1 MVGSAGDTVWAKV
14 EGRATFQISPGLKK
28 YSADMMRR
36 GFRRFVVDLQDC
48 ETMDSTFMGTLAGI
62 SLHLAEIGQGD
73 LKVIHANSRTASLL
87 SNLGLDQIFEVIEA
101 GADTPAGR
109 PAPDPKALTE
119 ANGVKLSEEEV
130 RKQMLDAHQALVAAE
145 PQNAVRFQNVIEVLE
160 QAGTSGESS
169 GT

>member
-1 MVGSAGDTVWAKV
+1 
-14 EGRATFQISPGLKK
+14 
-28 YSADMMRR
+28 MRH

-101 GADTPAGR
+101 GTDTPAIR
-109 PAPDPKALTE
+109 RAPAPETLTE
-119 ANGVKLSEEEV
+119 ISSVHFNQEEV

-145 PQNAVRFQNVIEVLE
+145 PQNATRFQNVIEVLE
-160 QAGTSGESS
+160 QAGNSGENS